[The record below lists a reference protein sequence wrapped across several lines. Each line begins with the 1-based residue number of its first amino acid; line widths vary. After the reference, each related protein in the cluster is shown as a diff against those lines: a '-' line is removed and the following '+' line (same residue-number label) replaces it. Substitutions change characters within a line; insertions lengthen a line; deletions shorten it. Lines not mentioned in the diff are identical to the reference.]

1 MPTQDYRN
9 AKGEKIPGNTTIISS
24 NLGWSKGGLMYWAW
38 AQGKEGKDFRQ
49 IREAA
54 ADAGTLAHEMI
65 ETWIKGI
72 KFDKDKYPKELVD
85 IAETGFLNYLE
96 WAEQVHF
103 EPITMEVPLISEA
116 YQYGTTIDVLAKVA
130 GKLSIVE
137 CKTSNDIYED
147 FLIQMAA
154 QRVAWDENH
163 PDQKIE
169 AMHILRVN
177 KEHASFTHSYY
188 DQLPG
193 AFEAFLD
200 LRDLHDR
207 KKQLKKLL

>member
-1 MPTQDYRN
+1 MPTQQYVN
-9 AKGEKIPGNTTIISS
+9 SKGERIPGNTTIIGS
-24 NLGWSKGGLMYWAW
+24 NLGWNKQALIYWGW
-38 AQGKEGKDFRQ
+38 SQGKAGLDFRQ
-49 IREAA
+49 TRDAA
-54 ADAGTLAHEMI
+54 ADAGTLAHAMI
-65 ETWIKGI
+65 ESWIKGQP
-72 KFDKDKYPKELVD
+72 FDKEKYAKELID

-96 WAEQVHF
+96 WADQVHF
-103 EPITMEVPLISEA
+103 EPITMEVPLISEK
-116 YQYGTTIDVLAKVA
+116 YQFGTTIDILAKVS

-147 FLIQMAA
+147 FLIQMSA

-163 PDQKIE
+163 PDELIQ
-169 AMHILRVN
+169 ALHLLRVN

-188 DQLPG
+188 DALPG